1 MALGG
6 FNRLFRSCGQKVIGF
21 IGMFGSLR
29 YLSQTNCMKDI
40 QRQIS
45 AEEDKHSEHIT
56 TNDSIRHA
64 FSWIGSETPCFGING
79 HQVQVLQQPDQFYE
93 TLKIRVKQAKKRVV
107 LASLYLG
114 TGILEQ
120 ELVNNI
126 REACLEAQRNND
138 EDFEVHVLLDFVRG
152 SRGHENSSRTML
164 TPLLKEFKGM
174 VHVHLFHSPNL
185 RGLLRSLLPQRFD
198 EIVGLHHMKMYL
210 FDDSFIISGAN
221 LSESYFTDRQD
232 RYILFNDCT
241 EMANFF
247 STLVKGVTASS
258 FVLHFDNTVTLSPH
272 CDAHPFDDKDDGEG
286 YKKEARQ
293 RILDIVRDEMSKAHL
308 PRDDVDTWVYP
319 LIQMGPLGI
328 QNDEQVM
335 KRMLRKARKEEKLLL
350 ASGYFNLTDDYMQII
365 LQETD
370 AQFKILMSSPET
382 NGFFG
387 AKGVSGAV
395 PFVYVQT
402 AKEFYNRI
410 CQGDQKSRIQL
421 QEYFHETWS
430 FHVKGLWYYL
440 SHSNLP
446 AMTIIGSSNFGHRSV
461 YRDLECQAV
470 VVTENTN
477 LQNQLKKEHEDLYQR
492 SSTITAD
499 TFQQQNRYVPLWV
512 KFVTR
517 TCRTFF

>member
-1 MALGG
+1 MALRG
-6 FNRLFRSCGQKVIGF
+6 FSRLFQSCGQKVIGF
-21 IGMFGSLR
+21 MGMFGSLR

-40 QRQIS
+40 ERQVSNEQEQIIS
-45 AEEDKHSEHIT
+45 
-56 TNDSIRHA
+56 TNDQVKNA
-64 FSWIGSETPCFGING
+64 FSWIGSKAPCFGING

-93 TLKIRVKQAKKRVV
+93 TLKMRVKQAKKRVV

-114 TGILEQ
+114 TGVLEQ
-120 ELVNNI
+120 ELVDNI
-126 REACLEAQRNND
+126 REACLQARRNKD
-138 EDFEVHVLLDFVRG
+138 ENFEVHVLLDFVRG
-152 SRGHENSSRTML
+152 SRGHDNSSRTML

-174 VHVHLFHSPNL
+174 LHVHLFHSPNL
-185 RGLLRSLLPQRFD
+185 RGLVRSLLPQRFD

-232 RYILFNDCT
+232 RYILFNDCV
-241 EMANFF
+241 EMADFF
-247 STLVKGVTASS
+247 SALVKGVAASS
-258 FVLHFDNTVTLSPH
+258 FILHSDNTVTLSPH
-272 CDAHPFDDKDDGEG
+272 CKAHPFDDKDDGEG

-293 RILDIVRDEMSKAHL
+293 RILDIVKNQMSDGQLAGEG
-308 PRDDVDTWVYP
+308 VDTWVYP
-319 LIQMGPLGI
+319 LVQMGPLGI
-328 QNDEQVM
+328 QDDEQVM
-335 KRMLRKARKEEKLLL
+335 KHMFRKAKKDEKLLL
-350 ASGYFNLTDDYMQII
+350 ASGYFNLTEEYMQII

-370 AQFKILMSSPET
+370 AEFDILMSSPET

-395 PFVYVQT
+395 PYVYVQT

-410 CQGDQKSRIQL
+410 CEGDQEARIKL
-421 QEYFHETWS
+421 QEYFHHTWS

-440 SHSNLP
+440 CDSKYP

-470 VVTENTN
+470 VVTDNAY
-477 LQNQLKKEHEDLYQR
+477 LQKQLKKEHEDLYQR
-492 SSTITAD
+492 SSTIIEA

>member
-6 FNRLFRSCGQKVIGF
+6 FSRLFRSCGQKVIGF
-21 IGMFGSLR
+21 MGMFGSLR
-29 YLSQTNCMKDI
+29 YLSQTNCMRDI

-45 AEEDKHSEHIT
+45 DVEDLNIT
-56 TNDSIRHA
+56 TNDQVKHA
-64 FSWIGSETPCFGING
+64 FSWIGNKAPCFGING

-93 TLKIRVKQAKKRVV
+93 TLKVRVKQAKKRVV

-114 TGILEQ
+114 TGVLEQ
-120 ELVNNI
+120 ELVDNI
-126 REACLEAQRNND
+126 REACIEAKKNKD

-152 SRGHENSSRTML
+152 SRGHDSSSRTML
-164 TPLLKEFKGM
+164 TPLLKEFEGM
-174 VHVHLFHSPNL
+174 IHVHLFHSPNL
-185 RGLLRSLLPQRFD
+185 RGLVRSLLPQRFD

-232 RYILFNDCT
+232 RYILFNECV
-241 EMANFF
+241 EMADFF
-247 STLVKGVTASS
+247 SALVKGVAACS
-258 FVLHFDNTVTLSPH
+258 FVLHSDNTVTLSPY
-272 CDAHPFDDKDDGEG
+272 CKAHPFDDKDDGVE

-293 RILDIVRDEMSKAHL
+293 RILDIVRNKRNEGQL
-308 PRDDVDTWVYP
+308 TRDGVDTWVYP
-319 LIQMGPLGI
+319 LVQMGPLGI
-328 QNDEQVM
+328 QDDEQVM
-335 KRMLRKARKEEKLLL
+335 KHMLRKAKKEEKLLL
-350 ASGYFNLTDDYMQII
+350 ASGYFNLTEDYMQII

-370 AQFKILMSSPET
+370 AQFDILMSSPET

-395 PFVYVQT
+395 PFLYVQT

-410 CQGDQKSRIQL
+410 CQGDQEARIQL

-430 FHVKGLWYYL
+430 FHVKGLWYYF
-440 SHSNLP
+440 SDSKGP

-470 VVTENTN
+470 VVTNNTS

-492 SSTITAD
+492 SSPMTED
-499 TFQQQNRYVPLWV
+499 TFKQLNRYVP
-512 KFVTR
+512 FYN
-517 TCRTFF
+517 FFICNT